1 MRNAIA
7 FANNDV
13 ATIAWSYGTRP
24 DGCMGFALYRIDASG
39 KETALPSHAV
49 FPGQKIAPGQTTA
62 DFPIQKFYWKDPFAR
77 LAAEKTNSFTFRYKI
92 VPLEGKPG
100 SLTPMTSLPIL
111 TTNEVELTSKC
122 SPSLSATFNR
132 GLISTQHVANALKGD
147 FNLDQ
152 FKAQIGTKGNELRND
167 LNGDMAGTLTGFL
180 ARAKNSGHIYA
191 ALYELTDTELV
202 DGLVALG
209 RKLDIIVADIV
220 SKPKRGATAASL
232 SKSGAKTTG
241 KKVKTQGA
249 AKKSPA
255 KKSPKKAAAPAET
268 ADESEID
275 DHPLEENKEAWGRLS
290 TSARVALYRL
300 PPSAHIVHNKFL
312 IYVDGSNKPQA
323 VLTGSTNWTATGL
336 CAQTNNT
343 LVIDDPDVAT
353 RYLQYWQKLMADEQ
367 AHEKD
372 SKVFQGP
379 PLRTFNGKVKS
390 FTLDSDAPKND
401 GTTASNLTSYFSPNT
416 AKQRSTKKAGEPKP
430 IDMKDLSNR
439 VSAAKHAVLF
449 LAFIPGTPSITDFAA
464 AAQRANKDLFVRGC
478 VTSPDAAGEFYY
490 ELSGTSPPQH
500 QRATKGQPKPPK
512 VPVKQDPRVIAAAAL
527 THADAPQGWVAELLK
542 AGFAIT
548 HDKIVVIDPFADDAV
563 VVTGSHNLGYQAS
576 YNNDENLVMIEG
588 NKKLA
593 MAYATHVLDVYDH
606 FAWRWALQQGEQSS
620 DATLKTI
627 PDDWLNWYFDAN
639 GNIKTAQLK
648 FWMQATV

>member
-1 MRNAIA
+1 MRNAVA

-13 ATIAWSYGTRP
+13 ATIAWSYGVRP
-24 DGCMGFALYRIDASG
+24 DGCMGFALYRIDANAQ
-39 KETALPSHAV
+39 ETVLPSHAV
-49 FPGQKIAPGQTTA
+49 FPGETIGPGQTTA
-62 DFPIQKFYWKDPFAR
+62 DFPVQKFYWKDPYAR
-77 LAAEKTNSFTFRYKI
+77 LVAEKSNSFTFRYKI

-100 SLTPMTSLPIL
+100 SLTPMSSLPIL
-111 TTNEVELTSKC
+111 TTNEVELTAKC

-132 GLISTQHVANALKGD
+132 GLISTQHVANALSGN

-152 FKAQIGTKGNELRND
+152 FKAQIGTKGNQLRND
-167 LNGDMAGTLTGFL
+167 LTGDMAGTLTGFL
-180 ARAKNSGHIYA
+180 NRTKDSGRIYA

-202 DGLVALG
+202 DALVALG
-209 RKLDIIVADIV
+209 KKLDIVVADIAA
-220 SKPKRGATAASL
+220 KPKRGA
-232 SKSGAKTTG
+232 KTTTAGKTVG
-241 KKVKTQGA
+241 KKTKTRTA
-249 AKKSPA
+249 PKKSA
-255 KKSPKKAAAPAET
+255 DEKAADLAEPS
-268 ADESEID
+268 DGD
-275 DHPLEENKEAWGRLS
+275 PLEENKEAWHRLHA
-290 TSARVALYRL
+290 SANASLYRL
-300 PPSAHIVHNKFL
+300 PPSLHIVHNKFL
-312 IYVDGSNKPQA
+312 IYVDGKNKPQA

-372 SKVFQGP
+372 TKVFQAAA
-379 PLRTFNGKVKS
+379 LRTFNSKGKS
-390 FTLDSDAPKND
+390 FTVDSDIAKD
-401 GTTASNLTSYFSPNT
+401 GDATSSTLTSYFSPNT
-416 AKQRSTKKAGEPKP
+416 AKQRSTKKTGESKP
-430 IDMKDLSNR
+430 VDMKDLSDR
-439 VSAAKHAVLF
+439 VNAAKHAVLF
-449 LAFIPGTPSITDFAA
+449 LAFIPGTPSITDFAS

-490 ELSGTSPPQH
+490 TLHGTSPPKR
-500 QRATKGQPKPPK
+500 QRTVKGQPKPPK
-512 VPVKQDPRVIAAAAL
+512 VVVKQDPRVIAAAAL
-527 THADAPQGWVAELLK
+527 NRADAPTGWVAELLK

-548 HDKIVVIDPFADDAV
+548 HDKIVVIDPFADDCV

-576 YNNDENLVMIEG
+576 YNNDENLVMIKG

-593 MAYATHVLDVYDH
+593 MAYASHVLDVYDH

-620 DATLKTI
+620 DATLKTS
-627 PDDWLNWYFDAN
+627 PEEWLNWYFDSD

>member
-24 DGCMGFALYRIDASG
+24 DGCMGFALYRIDANEG
-39 KETALPSHAV
+39 ETVLPSHAV
-49 FPGQKIAPGQTTA
+49 FPGKTIEPGQTTA
-62 DFPIQKFYWKDPFAR
+62 DFPIQKFYWKDPYAR
-77 LAAEKTNSFTFRYKI
+77 LVAEKTKSFTFRYKI

-100 SLTPMTSLPIL
+100 SLTPMSSLPIL
-111 TTNEVELTSKC
+111 TTNEVELTAKC

-132 GLISTQHVANALKGD
+132 GLISTQHVAKALKGN

-152 FKAQIGTKGNELRND
+152 FKAKIGAKGNQLRND
-167 LNGDMAGTLTGFL
+167 LTGDMAGTLTGFL
-180 ARAKNSGHIYA
+180 GRSKNSGHIYA
-191 ALYELTDTELV
+191 ALYELTDKELV

-209 RKLDIIVADIV
+209 KKLDLIVADIAA
-220 SKPKRGATAASL
+220 KPKKGAATATA
-232 SKSGAKTTG
+232 G
-241 KKVKTQGA
+241 KNTKMGPA
-249 AKKSPA
+249 AKKTPS
-255 KKSPKKAAAPAET
+255 KRTLSKKAAAPAE
-268 ADESEID
+268 
-275 DHPLEENKEAWGRLS
+275 PLEENKDAWDRLS
-290 TSARVALYRL
+290 HSANVALYRL
-300 PPSAHIVHNKFL
+300 PPSSHIVHNKFL
-312 IYVDGSNKPQA
+312 IYVDRNNKPQA

-343 LVIDDPDVAT
+343 LVIDDPDVAA
-353 RYLQYWQKLMADEQ
+353 RYLQYWQKLKGDEQ

-372 SKVFQGP
+372 PKVFQAAA
-379 PLRTFNGKVKS
+379 LRSFNGKGKP
-390 FTLDSDAPKND
+390 FTLDADVPKGD
-401 GTTASNLTSYFSPNT
+401 DTTSSTLTSYFSPNT
-416 AKQRSTKKAGEPKP
+416 AKQRSKKKTGEPKP
-430 IDMKDLSNR
+430 IDMKDLSDR
-439 VSAAKHAVLF
+439 VNAAKHAVLF
-449 LAFIPGTPSITDFAA
+449 LAFIPGTPSITDFAS

-490 ELSGTSPPQH
+490 TLRGTSPPKR
-500 QRATKGQPKPPK
+500 QRAVKGGPKPPK
-512 VPVKQDPRVIAAAAL
+512 VTIEQDPRVIAAEAL
-527 THADAPQGWVAELLK
+527 TGADAPDGWVKELLS

-548 HDKIVVIDPFADDAV
+548 HDKIVVIDPFADDCV

-606 FAWRWALQQGEQSS
+606 FAWRWALKRGTSA
-620 DATLKTI
+620 DATLKTT
-627 PDDWLNWYFDAN
+627 PDEWLSWYFDDN